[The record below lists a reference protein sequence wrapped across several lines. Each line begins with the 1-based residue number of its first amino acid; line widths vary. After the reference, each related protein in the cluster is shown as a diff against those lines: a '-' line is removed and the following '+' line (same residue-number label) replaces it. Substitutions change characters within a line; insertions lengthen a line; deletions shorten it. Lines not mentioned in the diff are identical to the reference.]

1 MDDSHATT
9 LEQIR
14 GLVAAN
20 RAVRFAGQGRQEVY
34 QWVEKTLVR
43 HQYAG
48 LRKSDKGVL
57 RLYLA
62 QMTG

>member
-14 GLVAAN
+14 DLVAAN
-20 RAVRFAGQGRQEVY
+20 SVVRFAGQRRLEVY
-34 QWVEKTLVR
+34 EWVERTLVR

-48 LRKSDKGVL
+48 LSKPDNRTRG
-57 RLYLA
+57 
-62 QMTG
+62 